1 MEYYIMKKYQ
11 KEKERQNVENGFG
24 RYFGKTKV
32 KIIICFVV
40 MFLSLGE
47 MMLTIFFFPTQLWYW
62 IGVAMTI
69 ASFVVLKIIDGKD
82 EKEHLNRYADSY
94 EMKLDILYELLS
106 TEYKVTTKEKMEEL
120 IVLYKTVIKEKEE
133 EEKRRKTVIITLF
146 SAFAGVLSISFTN
159 LNVIGITFEYWLVL
173 AVVLAICVSVI
184 ALSIYMENFF
194 DSIKK
199 QYIAMVKDLEEL
211 KFKNY

>member
-1 MEYYIMKKYQ
+1 MEYYIMKKYL
-11 KEKERQNVENGFG
+11 KEKEEKDIEKGFG
-24 RYFGKTKV
+24 RYLGKTKI

-47 MMLTIFFFPTQLWYW
+47 MMLAIFFFPTQLWYW
-62 IGVAMTI
+62 IGVVTTI
-69 ASFVVLKIIDGKD
+69 VSFILLKIIDGKD
-82 EKEHLNRYADSY
+82 EKEHLDRYANSY
-94 EMKLDILYELLS
+94 EMKLDILYELLY
-106 TEYKVTTKEKMEEL
+106 TEYKVCTKEKMEEL
-120 IVLYKTVIKEKEE
+120 ITLYRTVIEEKAD

-146 SAFAGVLSISFTN
+146 SAFAGVLSISLTN
-159 LNVIGITFEYWLVL
+159 LNVIGITFEYWLAL

-184 ALSIYMENFF
+184 ALSIYMENFL

-211 KFKNY
+211 KFKKY